1 LNRYQNVIKIQ
12 FLNNKV
18 NRLYLF
24 NIYICYSNMK
34 IIINGIEKEFDG
46 NSLTANELVKH
57 LQLEGKRFAIERNG
71 EILPKGLFAELSINE
86 GDRLEIVGAV
96 GGG

>member
-1 LNRYQNVIKIQ
+1 
-12 FLNNKV
+12 
-18 NRLYLF
+18 
-24 NIYICYSNMK
+24 MK

-46 NSLTANELVKH
+46 NSLTANELVKY

-71 EILPKGLFAELSINE
+71 EILPKGLFAELIINE

>member
-1 LNRYQNVIKIQ
+1 
-12 FLNNKV
+12 
-18 NRLYLF
+18 
-24 NIYICYSNMK
+24 MK

-46 NSLTANELVKH
+46 NSLTANELVNL

-71 EILPKGLFAELSINE
+71 EILPKGLFAELRINE